1 MAGSGTDYDLDLTLV
16 KELTSLL
23 PVIHTMVFFNG
34 IKMNATATGIAAV
47 DGSRWIQYPVSV
59 QDRIGCRK
67 LPI

>member
-47 DGSRWIQYPVSV
+47 DGSS
-59 QDRIGCRK
+59 
-67 LPI
+67 